1 MNILLLL
8 LIYFFDSSSIDY
20 LKYPSNKIFQNFEKK
35 FTIINKLNSEN
46 WIERAEGLN
55 LITDKELKDKEIK
68 NLLIKLLEKEIE
80 FRTINNELEDF
91 PWESWTESYYFKLVV
106 LIANIKEEQV
116 IPILIETLNWTSSR
130 KVKEILSEMGEP
142 AVKPL
147 IKALQ
152 DRRKKRGAIY
162 YLEAIVSRDN
172 KQSETISDSARQ
184 LIKDNIIE
192 LLKSREPGVRIDAI
206 RVLAKFRES
215 EVKIYLQN
223 VSEKDPYFVIKK
235 VNGIPQK
242 VYPVRNEAK
251 KQLQLIKEN

>member
-130 KVKEILSEMGEP
+130 KVKEILSEMCEP

-147 IKALQ
+147 IKA
-152 DRRKKRGAIY
+152 
-162 YLEAIVSRDN
+162 
-172 KQSETISDSARQ
+172 
-184 LIKDNIIE
+184 
-192 LLKSREPGVRIDAI
+192 
-206 RVLAKFRES
+206 
-215 EVKIYLQN
+215 
-223 VSEKDPYFVIKK
+223 
-235 VNGIPQK
+235 
-242 VYPVRNEAK
+242 
-251 KQLQLIKEN
+251 